1 MIVIGVDPG
10 KVTGIAVVLAADDQ
24 APELIRK
31 GAVNYG
37 NPDVDGVSLTL
48 SKLVNGTLAYNG
60 LREDYPDERID
71 LVVERFVAERGPKG
85 FDATPIEVIGE
96 LKADQRNRAP
106 WTEHVS
112 RWHWPLRSEK
122 KAVTGENLR
131 RLDLWTTST
140 EFPGVNQHINDA
152 ARHVANHLKAAKHR
166 MTLELGWP
174 KPQARPEV
182 HCPVCN
188 EQLFGYARHE
198 QEAGMDEYGAV
209 IRLPGPIVQLE
220 PCGHELD
227 VRGDLWK
234 GLSAQIEK
242 SYG

>member
-10 KVTGIAVVLAADDQ
+10 KVTGIAVVRAADNQ

-31 GAVNYG
+31 GAVDYG
-37 NPDVDGVSLTL
+37 NPGVDGVSLTL
-48 SKLVNGTLAYNG
+48 SKLVNGTLVYNG

-71 LVVERFVAERGPKG
+71 LVVERFVPERGPKG

-112 RWHWPLRSEK
+112 RWHWPLRAEK

-166 MTLELGWP
+166 MTLEMGWP
-174 KPQARPEV
+174 
-182 HCPVCN
+182 
-188 EQLFGYARHE
+188 
-198 QEAGMDEYGAV
+198 
-209 IRLPGPIVQLE
+209 
-220 PCGHELD
+220 
-227 VRGDLWK
+227 RG
-234 GLSAQIEK
+234 
-242 SYG
+242 